1 MKFKIRVG
9 YVAHVAEMVEVATGQ
24 FERQTQSFYEGQV
37 ADLTADQA
45 LDHLHKL
52 EPIGADAVKFCES
65 KFALVQDVAA
75 AGESNLAALVAAGVA
90 QALQALGITAASI
103 AAGAAAAAPAK

>member
-9 YVAHVAEMVEVATGQ
+9 YVAHVTEMVEVATGQ

-37 ADLTADQA
+37 ADLTPDQA

-52 EPIGADAVKFCES
+52 EPIGKDAVEFCEARFARVTDVADAGN
-65 KFALVQDVAA
+65 A
-75 AGESNLAALVAAGVA
+75 NLAAMVAAGVA
-90 QALQALGITAASI
+90 QALQALGITAASLKPAE
-103 AAGAAAAAPAK
+103 AAK